1 MLEHIA
7 DGPHQALTCRPPSS
21 FWWMLTLSRKRG
33 SGGCRRGSGCRVS
46 GASVLLPMYR
56 YPSEKSRDFDCPVG
70 RVACLRPRPQERK
83 SADGRK
89 TATPLWK
96 KVGRA
101 CVMFPTHLRPIPTH
115 LLVPIPLVGRL
126 QPPKKVRFVRLDL
139 GRYPGPP
146 GKSDHQI
153 FRLPS

>member
-1 MLEHIA
+1 M
-7 DGPHQALTCRPPSS
+7 
-21 FWWMLTLSRKRG
+21 LSRSLWGVWVGRPRG
-33 SGGCRRGSGCRVS
+33 SGGCRCGTTPGRGGTD
-46 GASVLLPMYR
+46 ALLPIYR
-56 YPSEKSRDFDCPVG
+56 YPSEKSRDFGWHVG
-70 RVACLRPRPQERK
+70 CMASLLFHLQERK

-115 LLVPIPLVGRL
+115 LLVPIPLLGRS

-139 GRYPGPP
+139 GRYSGPT

-153 FRLPS
+153 FRLSS

>member
-1 MLEHIA
+1 M
-7 DGPHQALTCRPPSS
+7 
-21 FWWMLTLSRKRG
+21 LSRSLWGVWVGRPRG
-33 SGGCRRGSGCRVS
+33 SGGRRGGTTPGR
-46 GASVLLPMYR
+46 GGTNVLLFMYR
-56 YPSEKSRDFDCPVG
+56 YPSEKSRDFECSVG
-70 RVACLRPRPQERK
+70 RSECSAPHIQERK

-115 LLVPIPLVGRL
+115 LLVPIPLLGRF
-126 QPPKKVRFVRLDL
+126 QPPKKVRFVRLDS
-139 GRYPGPP
+139 GRYSGPT

-153 FRLPS
+153 FRLSS